1 MFSASIGSQLFS
13 ESHRGASQDE
23 CILLGWESALKS
35 NSLAMFTK
43 WKILGNISGFLLNS
57 GCCGKPGPHSEVAMV
72 GKQEWQSI
80 CLDKTWALLPAIA
93 LVSPSVLA
101 DLWAHKGHSRG

>member
-1 MFSASIGSQLFS
+1 MYFTWLG
-13 ESHRGASQDE
+13 E
-23 CILLGWESALKS
+23 CFKIK
-35 NSLAMFTK
+35 FTGNVYK
-43 WKILGNISGFLLNS
+43 GKILGNISGFLLNS

-80 CLDKTWALLPAIA
+80 GLDKTWALLPAIA